1 MSSVSLLN
9 GTSSHL
15 KAETKLGNTTK
26 RIHFVKFRKSSREAY
41 HFNVQPVM
49 SLNTTLVLLGALFIF
64 GKTYVIF

>member
-15 KAETKLGNTTK
+15 VAEAKLGNTTE
-26 RIHFVKFRKSSREAY
+26 RTHFVKYRKGSREAY